1 VNEAHPRRSSLRNT
15 VDPTATDEDAEAT
28 KQEGVALI
36 LYRFPADIL
45 LKERF
50 YSPAPARW
58 ERAFAGLFS
67 Y

>member
-1 VNEAHPRRSSLRNT
+1 

-50 YSPAPARW
+50 YSPVPARW